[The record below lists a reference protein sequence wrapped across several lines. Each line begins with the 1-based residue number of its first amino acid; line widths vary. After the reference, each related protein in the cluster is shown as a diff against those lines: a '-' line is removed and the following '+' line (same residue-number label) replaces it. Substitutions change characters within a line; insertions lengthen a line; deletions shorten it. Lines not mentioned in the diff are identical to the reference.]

1 MNKELLEK
9 MLKEESLKDIINKY
23 ISIVELELKNNSNE
37 DIDFYDIHHK
47 IKEMFNFLNKYSE
60 LKVINECLN
69 KKECE
74 YIINDFNKVLS
85 SPVKTMEEL
94 EEILSEKFASYLQYS
109 EDAQEACD
117 NMFNL
122 EYDGLMKKYPFVYS
136 LSGKNEVWSVGIE
149 DSFDYSKEHD
159 YITIFNEVYDEEFE
173 DISDVASKLE
183 NQIMKTMSNCGCD
196 VFNAF
201 NLIVQEDFPED
212 VESIFFIDNADGTP
226 SIELFQLI

>member
-1 MNKELLEK
+1 MNKELLEE

-23 ISIVELELKNNSNE
+23 ITIVEFELKNNSNE
-37 DIDFYDIHHK
+37 DIDFDDIYHK
-47 IKEMFNFLNKYSE
+47 IKEMFNFLNKYDE

-74 YIINDFNKVLS
+74 YIINDFNKVLI
-85 SPVKTMEEL
+85 SPVKTIEEL
-94 EEILSEKFASYLQYS
+94 EEILSKKFESYLQYS

-117 NMFNL
+117 DMFDL

-173 DISDVASKLE
+173 DISHIASKLE

-201 NLIVQEDFPED
+201 NLIIQEDFPED
-212 VESIFFIDNADGTP
+212 VESIFFINNADGTP
-226 SIELFQLI
+226 SIELFQII